1 MLRIRDEEEGSLVLP
16 APVAAEVDYLLGV
29 RFGEAARRA
38 FLSDLAAQRY
48 EVACLEPGDYRTVA
62 DLDAR
67 YADLGLGLAG
77 CSVVV
82 LAERYGTRR
91 LLNFDERNLPDSR
104 QRPSDRFRPSRRRT
118 TRAALAASSRSLTFT
133 ARRPSRRNL
142 ALARLPS
149 AAACRTTCRCACARR
164 IR

>member
-1 MLRIRDEEEGSLVLP
+1 VTLILDAAPLVASADSKEPQLEALLRIRDEEEGPLVLP

-48 EVACLEPGDYRTVA
+48 EVACLEPGDYRAVA

-67 YADLGLGLAG
+67 YADFGLGLAD

-91 LLNFDERNLPDSR
+91 LLSFDERHFRAVSPLQGGSFALLPADG
-104 QRPSDRFRPSRRRT
+104 
-118 TRAALAASSRSLTFT
+118 
-133 ARRPSRRNL
+133 
-142 ALARLPS
+142 
-149 AAACRTTCRCACARR
+149 
-164 IR
+164 

>member
-1 MLRIRDEEEGSLVLP
+1 MTLILDAAPLVAMADSKEPLLDALLRIRNREEGPLVLP

-48 EVACLEPGDYRTVA
+48 EVACLETGDYRAVA

-67 YADLGLGLAG
+67 YADLGLGLAD
-77 CSVVV
+77 CSIAI

-91 LLNFDERNLPDSR
+91 LLSFDERHFRAVSALQGGSFTLLPADFS
-104 QRPSDRFRPSRRRT
+104 
-118 TRAALAASSRSLTFT
+118 
-133 ARRPSRRNL
+133 
-142 ALARLPS
+142 
-149 AAACRTTCRCACARR
+149 
-164 IR
+164 